1 MVTKILKKLLC
12 IDLYGYSVRKRLY
25 LKEILMKT
33 DIFFLIK
40 EENVFIKYMEIL
52 EKVNN
57 IIKNKFNSKLMYSKK
72 YLKAEK
78 EIKINT
84 KGVFQCLYAPI
95 ILIESI
101 YSKDENYYSKVI
113 LEKYYFIE
121 DIEFFCSNS
130 DEEYYDEKCI
140 NLF

>member
-40 EENVFIKYMEIL
+40 EEKVFIKYMEIL

-101 YSKDENYYSKVI
+101 YSKDENYYLK
-113 LEKYYFIE
+113 
-121 DIEFFCSNS
+121 
-130 DEEYYDEKCI
+130 
-140 NLF
+140 